1 MKNTKT
7 AVKTTILIIIVA
19 VLIVVMIWGI
29 GYGGGMW
36 EKFSGMRFSF
46 GGTQLPA
53 DAQIVTEFETDRAGI
68 KKISLDYASEDIK
81 VVKGSEK
88 SIKIVQTSDRKLEEK
103 HLVKNGIAN
112 GTIESISG
120 LKNQWI
126 AWNTPKMQV
135 TVTLPADFEGE
146 LVIGTQSG
154 TVQAEVGIQSQVKIN
169 TMSGSISLI
178 GGKNIEAN
186 STSGTITA
194 LKSTGENLKCE
205 TMSGDIAVKDAVVE
219 MMEADSVSGGIF
231 LSGDVREVK
240 ANAVSGNIDIDI
252 KNPMD
257 IDVEST
263 SGEIEAQ
270 VKDASLLNKIDMNS
284 ISGTVQIS
292 LPENDGFTV
301 DFESISGDMDNDFGE
316 AVYKNGMIKI
326 KVDTTS
332 SDFDLKRV
340 S

>member
-1 MKNTKT
+1 M
-7 AVKTTILIIIVA
+7 
-19 VLIVVMIWGI
+19 
-29 GYGGGMW
+29 
-36 EKFSGMRFSF
+36 
-46 GGTQLPA
+46 
-53 DAQIVTEFETDRAGI
+53 
-68 KKISLDYASEDIK
+68 K

-103 HLVKNGIAN
+103 HLMKNGIAN

-205 TMSGDIAVKDAVVE
+205 TMSGDIEVKDAVVE
-219 MMEADSVSGGIF
+219 MMEADSVSGSIF

-240 ANAVSGNIDIDI
+240 ANAVSGKIDIGI
-252 KNPMD
+252 KNPTD

-301 DFESISGDMDNDFGE
+301 DFESISGDMDNDFGA

-332 SDFDLKRV
+332 GDFDLKRV